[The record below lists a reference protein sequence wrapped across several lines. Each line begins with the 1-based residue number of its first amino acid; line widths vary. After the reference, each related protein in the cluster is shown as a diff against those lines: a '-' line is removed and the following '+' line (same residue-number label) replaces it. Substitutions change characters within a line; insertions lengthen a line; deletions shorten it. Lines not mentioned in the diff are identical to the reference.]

1 MLCCGVRTLFSSLW
15 GAVWVLSQCFPWDS
29 HVTVPS
35 SSSLVVLKLFY
46 SLVAAVQCSENPPAA
61 ARCFLLV
68 VTFFLSFIFKA
79 TYIS

>member
-1 MLCCGVRTLFSSLW
+1 M
-15 GAVWVLSQCFPWDS
+15 
-29 HVTVPS
+29 TVPS
-35 SSSLVVLKLFY
+35 GSSLVVLKLFY